1 MKSHETQAFFQLIHT
16 SIFHV
21 IIYGRPNDVSMFIP
35 NKAQSTSIVTANSA
49 QAKCSTGHFLFQ
61 GGDCV
66 VRLVGVVQELVVL
79 LYRSSMCCLDWGTC
93 LYVYIDTNGLYI
105 PTVLPTC
112 AKIPS

>member
-1 MKSHETQAFFQLIHT
+1 MKSHETQAFFHT

-79 LYRSSMCCLDWGTC
+79 LYRSS
-93 LYVYIDTNGLYI
+93 VYIDTNGLYI